1 MVSRGEEKYVI
12 WPIYFDKSFSKF
24 NGRKVAKKYA
34 KDKPTAEEIS
44 KAAKSLGLN
53 PILQKDIAHPSR
65 HFKKEGRVLIDK
77 KESKNKLLRQIS
89 NRM

>member
-12 WPIYFDKSFSKF
+12 WPKYFDKSVTRFY
-24 NGRKVAKKYA
+24 GRKVAKKYA
-34 KDKPTAEEIS
+34 KDKPTTEEIS

-53 PILQKDIAHPSR
+53 PILQKDMAHPSH
-65 HFKKEGRVLIDK
+65 HFKKEGRVLVDK
-77 KESKNKLLRQIS
+77 KESKNKILRQIS